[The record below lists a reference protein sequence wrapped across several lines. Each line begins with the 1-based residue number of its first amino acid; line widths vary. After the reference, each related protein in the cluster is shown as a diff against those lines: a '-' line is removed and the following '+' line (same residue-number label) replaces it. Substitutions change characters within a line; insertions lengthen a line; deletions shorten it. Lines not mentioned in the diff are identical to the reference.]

1 MRSCLNGWHR
11 LSFQKTL
18 IIIVISNI
26 KNKFQVKM
34 GEEIVR
40 SYKKQ
45 RELAGCLLGCMYD
58 YV

>member
-1 MRSCLNGWHR
+1 
-11 LSFQKTL
+11 
-18 IIIVISNI
+18 
-26 KNKFQVKM
+26 M

-58 YV
+58 YVWAGIYVYVLEWVCKPGVNRLHYV